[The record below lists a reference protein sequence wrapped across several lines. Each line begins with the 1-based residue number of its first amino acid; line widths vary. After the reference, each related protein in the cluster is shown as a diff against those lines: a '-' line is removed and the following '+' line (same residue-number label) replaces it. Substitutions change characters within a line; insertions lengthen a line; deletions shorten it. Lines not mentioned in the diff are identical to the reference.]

1 MDCGDPKVHFEP
13 RLSIGVNWGRLLI
26 VIMISIITAFVFGMI
41 IGASCIARAD
51 TGFVLA
57 TEIVPNLVEDLR
69 YATPNNFLRRAVYRD
84 GRCRLRPTTARKLAV
99 AQRLLYERR
108 PGWRLKAW
116 DCYRPRAVQWE
127 MWAIM
132 PDPKYVADPRR
143 GSRHNTGSAVDLTIV
158 DEHGR
163 EVEMPTGFDDFSR
176 RAWADAK
183 TTPVA
188 AGNRALL
195 RAIML
200 EAGFAP
206 IRTEW
211 WHFEG

>member
-1 MDCGDPKVHFEP
+1 MRQGLRIIYGVLVAIIVVILGVGVAMCGV
-13 RLSIGVNWGRLLI
+13 
-26 VIMISIITAFVFGMI
+26 
-41 IGASCIARAD
+41 ARAD

-57 TEIVPNLVEDLR
+57 TEVAPTLVEDLR
-69 YATPNNFLRRAVYRD
+69 YATPDNFLKRAVYRD
-84 GRCRLRPTTARKLAV
+84 GRCRLRPATARKLAI
-99 AQRLLYERR
+99 AARLLAERR
-108 PGWRLKAW
+108 PGLRLKAW

-158 DEHGR
+158 DAAGH

-176 RAWADAK
+176 RAWAEAR
-183 TTPVA
+183 TTPAA